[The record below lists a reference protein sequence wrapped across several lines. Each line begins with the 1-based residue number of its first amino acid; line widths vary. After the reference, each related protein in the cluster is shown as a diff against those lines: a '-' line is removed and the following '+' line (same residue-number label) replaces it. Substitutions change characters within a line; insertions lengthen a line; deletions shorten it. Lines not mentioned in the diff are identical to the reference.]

1 MPPFRFPKSTKI
13 ASWRP
18 LGASWSVLEASWGV
32 LGASWSAPV
41 GLLGS
46 FLGASGTFYGAKKL
60 VSSAVLGTF
69 WGVLEASWGRLGRLG
84 ASWKYLVRVFHTRR
98 WLHVGLA
105 SEMPFFI
112 GFLFNL
118 SSNFNLQNYVNSVS
132 RQGKTYKSNKII
144 FKDNMPSFRL
154 PKPTKI
160 ASWSCHGAVGAVW
173 GNFRRA

>member
-1 MPPFRFPKSTKI
+1 MERLGSI
-13 ASWRP
+13 LGRLGCVLERP
-18 LGASWSVLEASWGV
+18 RGASWAL
-32 LGASWSAPV
+32 P
-41 GLLGS
+41 GS
-46 FLGASGTFYGAKKL
+46 LWDLFGAKKL

-132 RQGKTYKSNKII
+132 RQRKTYKSNKII

-154 PKPTKI
+154 PKPTQIASWRPLGASWSVLEAFWGVLGVSWNVLGASWGVLGRKI
-160 ASWSCHGAVGAVW
+160 AS
-173 GNFRRA
+173 